1 MTTSRG
7 PTTSPGPIDG
17 RVTAWIAASYLL
29 PILWLFGGALFGGRL
44 PYFRDLSSQ
53 YAPDYAF
60 LHRSL
65 GDGVWPLWY
74 PFADGGGPCVFGYP
88 VELLLVGL
96 CGSRWALAVGPP
108 LHLFLAMLGCAQ
120 LARALGARALG
131 AWLAGAVYGLAGFP
145 LSCVNLLQLLHG
157 LAWAPWVLLAFRRLV
172 ETPSPGR
179 SAALALV
186 GALQISTLSGEIALQ
201 TAVAGLFLIPR
212 TAWSE
217 VGRRLGHVAGAGLLA
232 LLAAAPVLCGLLTL
246 LTGSA
251 RAAGFPAERAL
262 AYSASPVV
270 LAESVL
276 PRLFGDVHAFSDRG
290 FWGQPFYAQGYPYL
304 LSLYLGPVVLLIALR
319 AGRSRLWV
327 LAVLGLLLSLGAYGP
342 FGRLLPVLLAPFRF
356 PVKFFFLTSLAVAL
370 LAGRGLDR
378 AAAGPVARRHA
389 PWLLAP
395 GLGLL
400 VLTGVAAFDAGAVG
414 RALAGR
420 MPEDA
425 VARAVDV
432 ARTTW
437 PPAWLATG
445 SLGLA
450 VGVLLLRGGRAAG
463 PAGLLAVLDLLT
475 VNVGLNPLTEP
486 SFYALR
492 PEVKALLD
500 AASREG
506 TYRWFSYGVADSPG
520 LEWRPEVARRGS
532 DVWLYSLDRQ
542 ALLPRIHVLEGLEG
556 IFDADRTGWAPEGS
570 TLPESE
576 RRPALFARHR
586 RRLRQAN
593 VRWVLSFQELAPEL
607 AKLRSAAALP
617 EVREPL
623 HLYELADALP
633 RAFWVPA
640 ARVLSGRE
648 AIRSEL
654 ERPDLDLRSLVLLE
668 RAVGSACSPGGAAP
682 GPTVSYVSADA
693 HTVRL
698 RLSRP
703 SPACGYLVVM
713 NLHHP
718 FWTASGPEGPLEVV
732 RADGRSWA
740 IPLTGP
746 LSEVTVVYC
755 PPWRAPALA
764 ISLVGIVI
772 AVTLVLRTSG
782 SKLDRIRTNAL
793 ASVD

>member
-1 MTTSRG
+1 M
-7 PTTSPGPIDG
+7 
-17 RVTAWIAASYLL
+17 TAWTAASYLL

-60 LHRSL
+60 LHHSL
-65 GDGVWPLWY
+65 LDGVWPLWY

-96 CGSRWALAVGPP
+96 GGSRWALAVGPP

-120 LARALGARALG
+120 LARALGARSVG

-157 LAWAPWVLLAFRRLV
+157 LAWAPWVLLAFRRLL
-172 ETPSPGR
+172 EAPSPRR
-179 SAALALV
+179 SAALGLV
-186 GALQISTLSGEIALQ
+186 AALQLSTLSGEIALQ
-201 TAVAGLFLIPR
+201 TGLAGLFLIPGR
-212 TAWSE
+212 AWSE
-217 VGRRLGHVAGAGLLA
+217 GGRRLAYLAGAGLLA

-246 LTGSA
+246 LAGSA

-276 PRLFGDVHAFSDRG
+276 PRLFGDVHAFSDQG

-327 LAVLGLLLSLGAYGP
+327 LALLGLVLSMGAYGP
-342 FGRLLPVLLAPFRF
+342 FARLLPLLLAPFRF
-356 PVKFFFLTSLAVAL
+356 PVKFFFLASLAVAL
-370 LAGRGLDR
+370 LASRGLDR

-395 GLGLL
+395 GLVLL

-414 RALAGR
+414 RALAEG
-420 MPEDA
+420 MPGDA

-445 SLGLA
+445 LLGLA
-450 VGVLLLRGGRAAG
+450 TGVLLLRGGRAAG

-506 TYRWFSYGVADSPG
+506 TYRWFSYGVADTPG

-532 DVWLYSLDRQ
+532 DVWLYYLDRQ
-542 ALLPRIHVLEGLEG
+542 ALLPRTHVLEGLEG
-556 IFDADRTGWAPEGS
+556 VFDADRTGWAPEGS
-570 TLPESE
+570 TLPEAE
-576 RRPALFARHR
+576 RRPALFALHR
-586 RRLRQAN
+586 RRLVQAN
-593 VRWVLSFQELAPEL
+593 VRWVLSFQELAPEM
-607 AKLRSAAALP
+607 ARLRSAAALP
-617 EVREPL
+617 EVRAPL

-640 ARVLSGRE
+640 ARVVGDRE

-654 ERPDLDLRSLVLLE
+654 ARPDLDVRSLVLLE
-668 RAVGSACSPGGAAP
+668 SGAGKDCAAGEAP
-682 GPTVSYVSADA
+682 VAPTVSYARIDA

-698 RLSRP
+698 RLTGPR
-703 SPACGYLVVM
+703 PACGHLVV
-713 NLHHP
+713 LDFYHP
-718 FWTASGPEGPLEVV
+718 SWQAGGPEGPLPIL
-732 RADGRSWA
+732 RGDGRSWA
-740 IPLTGP
+740 IPLDGP
-746 LSEVTVVYC
+746 RSEVTVVYS

-764 ISLVGIVI
+764 MSLLGVVI
-772 AVTLVLRTSG
+772 AVTLLFRRSG